1 MTDQLALYLLS
12 KRVVAIFLCILS
24 EFIVL
29 FLFSYFHLALRLDM
43 AFMH

>member
-24 EFIVL
+24 EFIL
-29 FLFSYFHLALRLDM
+29 LLFSYLQLALMLDM